1 MPHGTGKSGKGSGFN
16 GSGTVVE
23 KTGTTEK
30 RHVIDFNEARAQKLE
45 EKRRKTERIFF
56 QHLLSVYTVM
66 ENGRQMAAIEIIDIS
81 EDGVAFQ
88 VPFKAEKQ
96 WPASSGD
103 IPLRL
108 YFSQDTYLE
117 VIARV
122 VNSRPSIEN
131 GNRYTRYGCQVDQT
145 TSSYPAYQQ
154 FVRFMKMY
162 SEQAHKDMGDISVF
176 YL

>member
-1 MPHGTGKSGKGSGFN
+1 MPHGTGRSGN
-16 GSGTVVE
+16 GNGGDNV
-23 KTGTTEK
+23 TTTK
-30 RHVIDFNEARAQKLE
+30 DRQVIDFNEVRAQKLE

-56 QHLLSVYTVM
+56 KHLLSVYTVM
-66 ENGRQMAAIEIIDIS
+66 AGGKQMAAIEIIDIS
-81 EDGVAFQ
+81 EEGIAFQ
-88 VPFKAEKQ
+88 VPFNSDKP
-96 WPASSGD
+96 WPTSVEE

-117 VIARV
+117 VIAKI

-131 GNRYTRYGCQVDQT
+131 GARFTRYGCQVDQA

-154 FVRFMKMY
+154 FVKFMKMY